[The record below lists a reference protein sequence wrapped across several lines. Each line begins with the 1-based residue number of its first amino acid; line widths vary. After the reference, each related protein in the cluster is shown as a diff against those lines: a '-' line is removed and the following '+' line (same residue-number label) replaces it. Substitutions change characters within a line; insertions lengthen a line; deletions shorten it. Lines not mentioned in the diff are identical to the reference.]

1 MVVQIV
7 VEHSVKSGR
16 EQEVLDVIREL
27 NLRGYRDQA
36 DMLLS
41 SLLLQGDTAKEEI
54 AVLPNDEPAEVI
66 SGWASLLKSPAKI
79 RLRLSS

>member
-1 MVVQIV
+1 MVIQIV

-16 EQEVLDVIREL
+16 EREALDVIREL
-27 NLRGYRDQA
+27 NLKGYRDQA

-41 SLLLQGDTAKEEI
+41 SLLLQGNPAKEEI
-54 AVLPNDEPAEVI
+54 AVLPDDGPAEVI
-66 SGWASLLKSPAKI
+66 SDWTSLLISPAKI